1 MLKENKRTLIITSI
15 LTLLPVIVGILFWNR
30 LPDPMATHFNMNN
43 QPDGYSSKILAVF
56 GIPLLLTAVLW
67 VGALVTSRDPRHQNI
82 SPKVFTRILW
92 IVPLISR
99 VFAGAMYPCNLGYK
113 LDMNFFAGI
122 LLGVLFIVVGNYLPK
137 SRQNYTVGIKI
148 PWTLDNAENWNKT
161 HRLAG
166 YLWVAAGIVILIG
179 TLAGCLSTGMMV
191 AVAIIMVIVPCAYSF
206 YLHERKGL

>member
-1 MLKENKRTLIITSI
+1 MLKENKKTLILTSI
-15 LTLLPVIVGILFWNR
+15 LTLLPVIVGIIFWNR
-30 LPDPMATHFNMNN
+30 LPDPVATHFDINN
-43 QPDGYSSKILAVF
+43 QPDGYSSKIVAVF

-92 IVPLISR
+92 IVPLISLIA
-99 VFAGAMYPCNLGYK
+99 AGAVYPYNLGYK
-113 LDMNFFAGI
+113 VDMTFCSGI
-122 LLGVLFIVVGNYLPK
+122 LLGAMFIFVGNYLPK

-166 YLWVAAGIVILIG
+166 YLWVAGGIVILFG
-179 TLAGCLSTGMMV
+179 TLAGVGPGMMI
-191 AVAIIMVIVPCAYSF
+191 AVAAVMVIVPCAYSF
-206 YLHERKGL
+206 YLHEWKGL